1 MWRSLVTKGEGEKK
15 PIPHV
20 LNQSKE
26 GQLFFVF
33 MRQQKRKLVAGG
45 GVWQDWRVRL
55 GVSECNLLQ
64 MDFLGVQWQGLET
77 FRGFSQP

>member
-1 MWRSLVTKGEGEKK
+1 MLRSLVTKGKGEKK

-33 MRQQKRKLVAGG
+33 MSKQKRKLVAGG
-45 GVWQDWRVRL
+45 GVWQYWRVRL
-55 GVSECNLLQ
+55 GVSVLSVTCYRWTSLECY
-64 MDFLGVQWQGLET
+64 G
-77 FRGFSQP
+77 RG